1 LRRVRGVI
9 ERLVR
14 DGTAVV
20 RSDGTLH
27 SIFPVAVYA
36 AEGEA
41 RREWV
46 LREGATRTIEIGL
59 GYGISALFICEGLLG
74 NADPVARHVALD
86 PYQATRFADCGL
98 QFLEEAGIA
107 QMVEHHAEES
117 QIALPRFLGE
127 ARRFHLAFVD
137 GNHRFNGVFLDLVYL
152 GRLVRAGGI
161 VLVDD
166 YQLPAVARGVVLCD
180 ESGLDARG
188 SLGRGRSPPVGRPPY
203 FHGPRHATVRLLRRL
218 LKPEPPHATCSGLRP
233 DHSGWEMRVG
243 AFAMCRAPGENAQAH
258 GRGRHHQG
266 RVAGGPGDLREV
278 PPGRRSCRL
287 RFSGP

>member
-1 LRRVRGVI
+1 VRVVI
-9 ERLVR
+9 ERLIR
-14 DGTAVV
+14 GGTAVA

-41 RREWV
+41 LREWV

-59 GYGISALFICEGLLG
+59 GYGISALHICEGLLG

-117 QIALPRFLGE
+117 QIALPRFLDE

-137 GNHRFNGVFLDLVYL
+137 GNHRFDGVFLDLVFLDLVFL

-161 VLVDD
+161 VFVDD
-166 YQLPAVARGVVLCD
+166 YQLPAVARAASFCVTNLGWTLEEVSTADDLHRWAVLRTSTVPD
-180 ESGLDARG
+180 T
-188 SLGRGRSPPVGRPPY
+188 RPFDY
-203 FHGPRHATVRLLRRL
+203 YVDF
-218 LKPEPPHATCSGLRP
+218 
-233 DHSGWEMRVG
+233 
-243 AFAMCRAPGENAQAH
+243 
-258 GRGRHHQG
+258 
-266 RVAGGPGDLREV
+266 
-278 PPGRRSCRL
+278 
-287 RFSGP
+287 

>member
-1 LRRVRGVI
+1 VVPTSDPDRGSALRRVRVVI
-9 ERLVR
+9 ERLIR
-14 DGTAVV
+14 GGTAVA

-41 RREWV
+41 LREWV

-59 GYGISALFICEGLLG
+59 GYGISALHICEGLLG

-117 QIALPRFLGE
+117 QIALPRFLDE

-137 GNHRFNGVFLDLVYL
+137 GNHRFDGVFLDLVFL

-161 VLVDD
+161 VFVDD
-166 YQLPAVARGVVLCD
+166 YQLPAVARAASFCVTNLGWTLEEVSTADDLHRWAVLRTSTVPD
-180 ESGLDARG
+180 T
-188 SLGRGRSPPVGRPPY
+188 RPFDY
-203 FHGPRHATVRLLRRL
+203 YVDF
-218 LKPEPPHATCSGLRP
+218 
-233 DHSGWEMRVG
+233 
-243 AFAMCRAPGENAQAH
+243 
-258 GRGRHHQG
+258 
-266 RVAGGPGDLREV
+266 
-278 PPGRRSCRL
+278 
-287 RFSGP
+287 